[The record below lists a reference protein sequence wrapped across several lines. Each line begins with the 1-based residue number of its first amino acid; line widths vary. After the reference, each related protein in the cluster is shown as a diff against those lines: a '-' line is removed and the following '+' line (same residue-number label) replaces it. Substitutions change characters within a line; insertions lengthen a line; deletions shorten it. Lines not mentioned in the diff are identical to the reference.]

1 MKINITSRDI
11 KFIIIGIITAFIFVT
26 IYDWKD
32 NVKAFKEG
40 TAEGKIDY
48 EKSKH

>member
-11 KFIIIGIITAFIFVT
+11 KFITIGIITAFIFLT
-26 IYDWKD
+26 IYDWED

-40 TAEGKIDY
+40 TVDGKIDY